1 MVHLGLRSRAKA
13 SVTSVRLY
21 STKQV
26 PEESLRSGSEELRRA
41 SLVSGGT
48 ALER

>member
-1 MVHLGLRSRAKA
+1 MMHLDLRSRAKA
-13 SVTSVRLY
+13 SVTNVRLY
-21 STKQV
+21 STRQGAKR
-26 PEESLRSGSEELRRA
+26 SLRSGSEELRRA